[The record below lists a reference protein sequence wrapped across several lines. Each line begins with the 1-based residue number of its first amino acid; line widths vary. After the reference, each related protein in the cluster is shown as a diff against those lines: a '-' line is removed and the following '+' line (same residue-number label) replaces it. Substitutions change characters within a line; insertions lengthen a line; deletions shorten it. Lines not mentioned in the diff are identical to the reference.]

1 MYLIALKGME
11 DKTENGIKMI
21 RESVSNFDAFV
32 KSTTQQIKAK
42 ALGFDEVRKSSYPVL
57 NGNNPVSKFE
67 ATNYL

>member
-1 MYLIALKGME
+1 
-11 DKTENGIKMI
+11 MI

>member
-1 MYLIALKGME
+1 MK

-21 RESVSNFDAFV
+21 RESVSNFDAFI

-42 ALGFDEVRKSSYPVL
+42 ALGFTEVRKSPYLIL